1 MALQGLLAWAV
12 FALMGLLFQ
21 AILFYKDAMATF
33 EPRLKPALTVMCDFV
48 GCQILPLQMND
59 AVLIDHASVEWV
71 MEDSRALMGDPQTS
85 QPHWRLQMSLRNS
98 KKISVATPGGELT
111 LTDFQDQA
119 LMRRVF
125 DPATLGAPATLSP
138 DETIALDWVLSL
150 KVSDPPFVG
159 YRLLTFYP

>member
-1 MALQGLLAWAV
+1 
-12 FALMGLLFQ
+12 
-21 AILFYKDAMATF
+21 MAT
-33 EPRLKPALTVMCDFV
+33 P
-48 GCQILPLQMND
+48 
-59 AVLIDHASVEWV
+59 WV
-71 MEDSRALMGDPQTS
+71 
-85 QPHWRLQMSLRNS
+85 
-98 KKISVATPGGELT
+98 ELT

-138 DETIALDWVLSL
+138 GETIALDWVLSL